1 MRAWEFAASRALPLC
16 FLGAGYLALSVF
28 LLLWGLPGQVWLSV
42 SILFAAAVALWLAV
56 TFILERRRLR
66 RLHRMLDGLEET
78 YLAGEL
84 LPRPFNGTERLYFE
98 LMKRISRSA
107 IEQTGKARREKEEY
121 MEYVESWIHELKTP
135 LTACTL
141 MLDNRSDPAGLRR
154 ELKRAENLTDNI
166 LCYARLRTPW
176 TDLKTQKTDLREAAD
191 EAVKSQA
198 SLLIAAGIR
207 VEISGEGTVETD
219 RKNLIFMIR
228 QFLLN
233 CARYCPGCTIRIR
246 IRDGEIRVEDDGI
259 GIPDYEVDRVT
270 ERGFTGS
277 NGRRLGNST
286 GMGLYLVKGLC
297 DHMGIG
303 LSICSRVGEG
313 TQIALRFP
321 GAGASTVSSL
331 TEM

>member
-66 RLHRMLDGLEET
+66 RLHR
-78 YLAGEL
+78 
-84 LPRPFNGTERLYFE
+84 
-98 LMKRISRSA
+98 
-107 IEQTGKARREKEEY
+107 
-121 MEYVESWIHELKTP
+121 
-135 LTACTL
+135 